1 MDSLD
6 FSEEEIERQL
16 ADLGFTGLPRHRLRE
31 FKRDLDLLIRQE
43 MSGDCTSSFC
53 SALGFN
59 SCGSEGSPALDDNA
73 SFKIVTG
80 SLPPERQALLPMDA
94 ADIHTFPGKER
105 QYDLYARYSV
115 AAKHPRAVYRQEA
128 EDDLC
133 SHSDSA
139 LSRIP
144 MASKPAREDRASG
157 KAVMKRKV
165 VRKQRGGLHICD
177 ESSCSAD
184 TVSRLGDQLEGLQ
197 MSVCSYPD
205 SELRPED
212 RDSLS
217 DVCDSEAA
225 VSDLSYRSALPP
237 YTGAMYRSQSESNIL
252 PRPKSFIQPQQKHP
266 HMRNVK
272 KTDLVAKYFQYKQ
285 DWETFGVPG
294 EKDRKELRWEI
305 REQMM
310 YKSQPVPK
318 PQRTYVPNSYVVPT
332 QKKRSA
338 LRWEV
343 RHYLANGILPSNV
356 T

>member
-6 FSEEEIERQL
+6 FSEEEIAQQL
-16 ADLGFTGLPRHRLRE
+16 ADLGFTGLPRHRLCE

-43 MSGDCTSSFC
+43 TSADCTSSYG
-53 SALGFN
+53 SALGFD
-59 SCGSEGSPALDDNA
+59 SCDSEASPALDDNA
-73 SFKIVTG
+73 SFKIVAE
-80 SLPPERQALLPMDA
+80 SLPPERQARLPMDA

-105 QYDLYARYSV
+105 RCDLYARYSV
-115 AAKHPRAVYRQEA
+115 AAKHPHAAYRQEA

-139 LSRIP
+139 LSHISL
-144 MASKPAREDRASG
+144 ASKSEREGLASG

-165 VRKQRGGLHICD
+165 VRKQRGRLHICD
-177 ESSCSAD
+177 ESTCSAD
-184 TVSRLGDQLEGLQ
+184 TVSRLGEQLEGLQ

-205 SELRPED
+205 SELQPED

-217 DVCDSEAA
+217 DVCDSEAT
-225 VSDLSYRSALPP
+225 VCDLSSRSGLRP
-237 YTGAMYRSQSESNIL
+237 YTGAMYRSQSESDIL
-252 PRPKSFIQPQQKHP
+252 PRPKSFIQSQHKHP

-272 KTDLVAKYFQYKQ
+272 KTDLVAKYFKYKQ
-285 DWETFGVPG
+285 DWETFRVPG

-318 PQRTYVPNSYVVPT
+318 PRRTYVPNSYVVPT